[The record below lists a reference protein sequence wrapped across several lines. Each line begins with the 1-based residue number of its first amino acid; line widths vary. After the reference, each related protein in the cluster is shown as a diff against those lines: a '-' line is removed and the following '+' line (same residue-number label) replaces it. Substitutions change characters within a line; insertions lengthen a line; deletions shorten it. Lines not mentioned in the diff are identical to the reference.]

1 MRAADVPR
9 VGAIGLRSRRARTA
23 LTALGIAIG
32 IAAMVAVVGISSSS
46 RADLLAQLDQLGTN
60 LLQVQP
66 GNNVFGD
73 KVNLPATAPGM
84 IRRIA
89 PVQSAAETRTVATTV
104 RRSDRIPTEETG
116 GIAVVATEPQ
126 LLPTIGAHVRT
137 GRFLNSASASYPAV
151 VLGSQAAARLGITN
165 LDGTPLVYIGG
176 HWFDV
181 VGILD
186 PIPLA
191 PDLDRSVLIGYPI
204 AKQLFGIDDSPST
217 VRVRTDPRQ
226 VQQVRDI
233 LAATTNP
240 QTPGNVSVTR
250 PSDALAA
257 KAATDKSLTAL
268 LLALGGVALVVGGV
282 GIGNVMIIS
291 VLERR
296 TEIGLRRALGATKA
310 NVRAQFLVEAL
321 LLALLG
327 GLGGVALG
335 TIITAGYSQNQGWT
349 ISVPL
354 PALAAGV
361 GASLVLGAIAGI
373 YPAARASRLA
383 PAEAIHPA

>member
-1 MRAADVPR
+1 MKASDIPR
-9 VGAIGLRSRRARTA
+9 VGSLGLRTRRARTA

-66 GNNVFGD
+66 GNDAFGQT
-73 KVNLPATAPGM
+73 VNLPASAPGM

-89 PVQSAAETRTVATTV
+89 PVQSAAATRTVAATV
-104 RRSDRIPTEETG
+104 RRTDKIPSGQSG

-126 LLPTIGAHVRT
+126 LLDTIGGRLSA
-137 GRFLNSASASYPAV
+137 GRFLNDATTRYPAV
-151 VLGSQAAARLGITN
+151 VLGSQAASRLGISDLAGN
-165 LDGTPLVYIGG
+165 PVVYIGG
-176 HWFDV
+176 HWFEV

-191 PDLDRSVLIGYPI
+191 ADLDRSVLIGYDI
-204 AKQLFGIDDSPST
+204 AKQLFGIDDAPST
-217 VRVRTDPRQ
+217 VRVRTDPDQ
-226 VQQVRDI
+226 VESVRAV

-240 QTPGNVSVTR
+240 QQPGNVSVTR

-268 LLALGGVALVVGGV
+268 LLGLGAVALVVGGV
-282 GIGNVMIIS
+282 GIGNVMVIS

-296 TEIGLRRALGATKA
+296 TEIGLRRALGATKG
-310 NVRAQFLVEAL
+310 NVRVQFLVEAV

-327 GLGGVALG
+327 GVTGAALG
-335 TIITAGYSQNQGWT
+335 SAITAIYARNQGWT
-349 ISVPL
+349 ISIPSA
-354 PALAAGV
+354 ALGAGV
-361 GASLVLGAIAGI
+361 GLSLALGALAGI
-373 YPAARASRLA
+373 YPAVRAARLA